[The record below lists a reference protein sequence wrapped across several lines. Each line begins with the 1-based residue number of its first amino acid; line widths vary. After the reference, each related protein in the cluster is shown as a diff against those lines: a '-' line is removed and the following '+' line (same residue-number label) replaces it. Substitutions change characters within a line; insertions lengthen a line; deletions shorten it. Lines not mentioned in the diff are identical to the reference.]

1 MEQAARAF
9 AETLKHGHPLGDNPG
24 WYLRWSGYSVL
35 ENLFESP
42 DAQKG
47 FTSDLLVLSRFLY
60 IETDFKA
67 WLWMIIRD
75 EQIVSDGGK
84 KYKVQAP
91 RNLQVIFYAYRWGAN
106 RGHIITHERPDFQPS
121 ATTGSTINFV
131 KTGMSQVQGSL
142 NLDGSSV
149 KVWINRPETAT
160 LFDLLNARHGS
171 SRQVLYDWLVGSPK
185 IGFDGEAGDSLIFPK
200 LTISSEAAFWGG
212 RSLLGWLNCHSE

>member
-1 MEQAARAF
+1 M
-9 AETLKHGHPLGDNPG
+9 AERSTKC
-24 WYLRWSGYSVL
+24 R
-35 ENLFESP
+35 
-42 DAQKG
+42 
-47 FTSDLLVLSRFLY
+47 LLV
-60 IETDFKA
+60 I
-67 WLWMIIRD
+67 
-75 EQIVSDGGK
+75 
-84 KYKVQAP
+84 YK
-91 RNLQVIFYAYRWGAN
+91 LFFYAYRRGAN

-149 KVWINRPETAT
+149 KVLINRPETAT

-212 RSLLGWLNCHSE
+212 RSLLG